1 MKHILQT
8 LISIVLLFSLSQN
21 AICETMATVDAGR
34 GDVSLY
40 IPNSYDSEK
49 PLPLIVALHGFT
61 GSSESIKKYW
71 RMNRLVDEK
80 QFIFCIPDGTKN
92 TRDQRFW
99 NATKAC
105 CDFET
110 GAVDDSGY
118 LRSLIEL
125 IEKKYAVDPKSIH
138 FLGHSNGG
146 FMSLRMACEHAD
158 KIASVQSL
166 AGAMFL
172 IAEDHKPT
180 EPVHV
185 LQVHGTEDKIIKY
198 DGGVFRSGQRHPSA
212 RETVEMWAKF
222 NACAQV
228 PEQLGTFDLVSSIDG
243 EDTTVLCYKN
253 DETKKMSE
261 LWTIH
266 GGSHSPRFNQ
276 SYSPKIID
284 WLLAHRKN

>member
-1 MKHILQT
+1 MKYILQT
-8 LISIVLLFSLSQN
+8 LIGIVLLFFLSQN

-166 AGAMFL
+166 AGAMFYKYT
-172 IAEDHKPT
+172 A
-180 EPVHV
+180 
-185 LQVHGTEDKIIKY
+185 QRIKSSNTME
-198 DGGVFRSGQRHPSA
+198 VF
-212 RETVEMWAKF
+212 
-222 NACAQV
+222 
-228 PEQLGTFDLVSSIDG
+228 FDLGSDIQVREKQSKCGRSLMHVHKFLSS
-243 EDTTVLCYKN
+243 
-253 DETKKMSE
+253 
-261 LWTIH
+261 
-266 GGSHSPRFNQ
+266 
-276 SYSPKIID
+276 
-284 WLLAHRKN
+284 LAHLI